1 MTEFAIKEINM
12 FRKTIRMTAALLA
25 VTALAASATLTAC
38 TEQPSEP
45 PAEPVE
51 TLDYQIDMTPYENA
65 VNTTAGAYLKLA
77 NKQHPLG
84 REHAPTPLSTLDADL
99 TLYGKTIQ
107 LESTAALAAEALVR
121 ELRARGY
128 NDIAITSGY
137 RTYDYQQGLFNT
149 YLANEAAAHPDWTQ
163 KQCEEKVLTYSARPG
178 TSEHQTGLCI
188 DLISQKNVVLDETFA
203 QNPAYAWLIEN
214 AHHFGFILRYPA
226 EKTAIT
232 GYDYEPWHYR
242 FVGVQAATA
251 MHKSGATLEEYLDKA
266 MPN

>member
-1 MTEFAIKEINM
+1 LIADLTDKEMNM
-12 FRKTIRMTAALLA
+12 FRKTVRMAAVLA
-25 VTALAASATLTAC
+25 VSALAVSAGLTAC
-38 TEQPSEP
+38 MKP

-51 TLDYQIDMTPYENA
+51 THDYQIDMTPYENA
-65 VNTTAGAYLKLA
+65 VNTTDSAYLKLA
-77 NKQHPLG
+77 NKQNPLG
-84 REHAPTPLSTLDADL
+84 RDHAPAALTTLAAEL
-99 TLYGKTIQ
+99 TLYGKEIR

-149 YLANEAAAHPDWTQ
+149 YMANEAAAHPDWTQ

-226 EKTAIT
+226 DKTAVT

-251 MHKSGATLEEYLDKA
+251 MHKSGETLEEYLDKA

>member
-1 MTEFAIKEINM
+1 M
-12 FRKTIRMTAALLA
+12 
-25 VTALAASATLTAC
+25 
-38 TEQPSEP
+38 
-45 PAEPVE
+45 
-51 TLDYQIDMTPYENA
+51 
-65 VNTTAGAYLKLA
+65 
-77 NKQHPLG
+77 
-84 REHAPTPLSTLDADL
+84 
-99 TLYGKTIQ
+99 
-107 LESTAALAAEALVR
+107 R